1 MIIREMFGMVLREC
15 REETGM
21 TLRKL
26 SRRTGVSMSYISEVE
41 RGLKEPSSEMLEDIC
56 AGLELNTLDLLEMVV
71 QLVKN
76 EMEVA

>member
-1 MIIREMFGMVLREC
+1 MIIREMFGMVLRGY

-41 RGLKEPSSEMLEDIC
+41 RGLKEASSEMLEDIC
-56 AGLELNTLDLLEMVV
+56 AGLELNTLDLLKMAV
-71 QLVKN
+71 QLVKD